1 MGTVP
6 AIAYCLLPDAFG
18 YHGAMAVISANGLSK
33 EYPRVKALTDLTL
46 DIPSGAVGLLG
57 PNGAGKS
64 TLIKILLGF
73 TPPTSG
79 SVTVLGLD
87 PRRAPLEI
95 RQQVGYMPEVESH
108 IPTVS
113 AVDYV
118 YLAARL
124 TGLPH
129 TDAMQRTHRVLN
141 YVGLHDERYRKVGTY
156 STGMK
161 QKVKFAQA
169 IVHHPKLL
177 LLDEPTTGLDPRARD
192 EMLRLIRDI
201 AHGKGID
208 VILSTHILP
217 DVEVVCD
224 HVVIMH
230 RGALI
235 AQDKLSNLTASA
247 AAAYEVRIKG
257 DRDAF
262 IASLKG
268 EGLES
273 APAADGEDGL
283 RITRGD
289 GTAPILRAAVAS
301 GVQIRRLT
309 RPQTTLEDRFSK
321 LIGG

>member
-1 MGTVP
+1 MMAMTV
-6 AIAYCLLPDAFG
+6 L
-18 YHGAMAVISANGLSK
+18 SARGLSK
-33 EYPRVKALTDLTL
+33 EYPRVRALSDLSVDL
-46 DIPSGAVGLLG
+46 PGGAVGLLG

-79 SVTVLGLD
+79 SVSVLGLD
-87 PRRAPLEI
+87 PVVAPLEI
-95 RQQVGYMPEVESH
+95 RQRVGYMPEVESH
-108 IPTVS
+108 IPTIS

-141 YVGLHDERYRKVGTY
+141 YVGLHDERYRKIGTY

-177 LLDEPTTGLDPRARD
+177 LLDEPTTGLDPRARE
-192 EMLRLIRDI
+192 EMLQLIRDI

-217 DVEVVCD
+217 DVEAVCD
-224 HVVIMH
+224 HVVILH
-230 RGALI
+230 RGALVT
-235 AQDKLSNLTASA
+235 QDALSKMTSLGDAS
-247 AAAYEVRIKG
+247 YEVRIKG

-262 IASLKG
+262 LACLRT
-268 EGLES
+268 EGLEGS
-273 APAADGEDGL
+273 ASGGIDGV
-283 RITRGD
+283 RIAHRD
-289 GTAPILRAAVAS
+289 GTAPILRAAVAA
-301 GVQIRRLT
+301 GVQIRRLS
-309 RPQTTLEDRFSK
+309 RPQTTLEERFSK
-321 LIGG
+321 LISG

>member
-1 MGTVP
+1 
-6 AIAYCLLPDAFG
+6 
-18 YHGAMAVISANGLSK
+18 MAVIEVRGVSK
-33 EYPRVKALTDLTL
+33 EYPRVRALTDLSL
-46 DIPSGAVGLLG
+46 DVPGGAVGLLG

-73 TPPTSG
+73 TPPGAG
-79 SVTVLGLD
+79 SVRVLGLD
-87 PRRAPLEI
+87 PSVSPLEI

-108 IPTVS
+108 IPTIS

-141 YVGLHDERYRKVGTY
+141 YVGLHDERYRKIGTY

-177 LLDEPTTGLDPRARD
+177 LLDEPTTGLDPRARE
-192 EMLRLIRDI
+192 EMLQLIRDI

-208 VILSTHILP
+208 VVLSTHILH

-224 HVVIMH
+224 HVLIMH
-230 RGALI
+230 RGALVTS
-235 AQDKLSNLTASA
+235 DSLTNLTTGAET
-247 AAAYEVRIKG
+247 AYDVRIKG
-257 DRDAF
+257 DRAAF
-262 IASLKG
+262 LTSLKS
-268 EGLES
+268 EGLEGT
-273 APAADGEDGL
+273 AADEDDGV
-283 RITRGD
+283 RIAHND

-301 GVQIRRLT
+301 GVQIRRLS

-321 LIGG
+321 IIRG

>member
-1 MGTVP
+1 
-6 AIAYCLLPDAFG
+6 
-18 YHGAMAVISANGLSK
+18 MAVVDARDLSK
-33 EYPRVKALTDLTL
+33 EYPRVRALSNLSL
-46 DIPSGAVGLLG
+46 EIPGGAVGLLG

-73 TPPTSG
+73 TAPTSG
-79 SVTVLGLD
+79 SVRVLGLD
-87 PRRAPLEI
+87 PAASPLLI

-108 IPTVS
+108 VPTIS

-141 YVGLHDERYRKVGTY
+141 YVGLHDERYRKIGTY

-192 EMLRLIRDI
+192 EMLQLIRDI

-230 RGALI
+230 RGALV
-235 AQDKLSNLTASA
+235 AQDAIANMTASA
-247 AAAYEVRIKG
+247 AAAYEVHIKG

-262 IASLKG
+262 LASLKG
-268 EGLES
+268 EGIEGT
-273 APAADGEDGL
+273 ADEQDGVL
-283 RITRGD
+283 RIAHHD
-289 GTAPILRAAVAS
+289 GTVPILRAAVAS

>member
-1 MGTVP
+1 MG
-6 AIAYCLLPDAFG
+6 
-18 YHGAMAVISANGLSK
+18 AVISAEGLSK
-33 EYPRVKALTDLTL
+33 EYPRVRALSDLTI
-46 DIPSGAVGLLG
+46 DFPGGAVGLLG

-73 TPPTSG
+73 TPPTKG

-87 PRRAPLEI
+87 PRKAPLEI

-108 IPTVS
+108 IPTIS

-230 RGALI
+230 RGSLI
-235 AQDKLSNLTASA
+235 AQDKLANLTASA

-257 DRDAF
+257 DRDKF

-273 APAADGEDGL
+273 APVEGDDGL

-289 GTAPILRAAVAS
+289 GTAPILRAAVAA
-301 GVQIRRLT
+301 GVQIRRLS

>member
-1 MGTVP
+1 
-6 AIAYCLLPDAFG
+6 
-18 YHGAMAVISANGLSK
+18 MAVIEARALSK
-33 EYPRVKALTDLTL
+33 EYPRVRALSDLTL
-46 DIPSGAVGLLG
+46 DIPGGAVGLLG

-73 TPPTSG
+73 TPPSAG
-79 SVTVLGLD
+79 SVRVLGLD
-87 PRRAPLEI
+87 PAAAPLEI
-95 RQQVGYMPEVESH
+95 RQRVGYMPEVESH
-108 IPTVS
+108 IPTIN

-141 YVGLHDERYRKVGTY
+141 YVGLHDERYRKIGTY

-169 IVHHPKLL
+169 IVHHPTLL

-192 EMLRLIRDI
+192 EMLQLIRDI

-217 DVEVVCD
+217 DVEAVCD

-230 RGALI
+230 RGALVT
-235 AQDKLSNLTASA
+235 QDKLSNLTSSTAAS
-247 AAAYEVRIKG
+247 YEVRIKG
-257 DRDAF
+257 DRAAF
-262 IASLKG
+262 LASLKV
-268 EGLES
+268 EGLEGS
-273 APAADGEDGL
+273 SDAEDGAI
-283 RITRGD
+283 RIPHLD

-321 LIGG
+321 LVAP

>member
-1 MGTVP
+1 
-6 AIAYCLLPDAFG
+6 
-18 YHGAMAVISANGLSK
+18 MAVIEARGLSK
-33 EYPRVKALTDLTL
+33 DYPRVKALADLTVE
-46 DIPSGAVGLLG
+46 IPGGAVGLLG

-73 TPPTSG
+73 TPPTRGTVS
-79 SVTVLGLD
+79 VLGLD
-87 PRRAPLEI
+87 PATAPLEI
-95 RQQVGYMPEVESH
+95 RQRVGYMPEVESH
-108 IPTVS
+108 VPSIS

-141 YVGLHDERYRKVGTY
+141 YVGLHDERYRKIGTY

-177 LLDEPTTGLDPRARD
+177 LLDEPTTGLDPRARE
-192 EMLRLIRDI
+192 EMLQLIRDI

-224 HVVIMH
+224 HVVILH
-230 RGALI
+230 RGALV
-235 AQDKLSNLTASA
+235 AQDALSKMTASA
-247 AAAYEVRIKG
+247 SANYEVRIKG
-257 DRDAF
+257 NRDAF
-262 IASLKG
+262 LASLKG
-268 EGLES
+268 EGLDG
-273 APAADGEDGL
+273 AAADEDGAVRVAQL
-283 RITRGD
+283 D

-309 RPQTTLEDRFSK
+309 RPQTTLEDRFSR

>member
-1 MGTVP
+1 MG
-6 AIAYCLLPDAFG
+6 
-18 YHGAMAVISANGLSK
+18 VIEAKGLSK
-33 EYPRVKALTDLTL
+33 EYPRVRALNDLTL
-46 DIPSGAVGLLG
+46 DVPGGAVGLLG

-73 TPPTSG
+73 TTPSAG
-79 SVTVLGLD
+79 SVRVLGLD
-87 PRRAPLEI
+87 PTATPLEI
-95 RQQVGYMPEVESH
+95 RQRVGYMPEVESH
-108 IPTVS
+108 IPTIS

-177 LLDEPTTGLDPRARD
+177 LLDEPTTGLDPRARE
-192 EMLRLIRDI
+192 EMLLLIRDI

-208 VILSTHILP
+208 VVLSTHILH

-224 HVVIMH
+224 HVLIMH
-230 RGALI
+230 RGALV
-235 AQDKLSNLTASA
+235 ASDALSAMTATVD
-247 AAAYEVRIKG
+247 AAYEIRIKG
-257 DRDAF
+257 DRAAF
-262 IASLKG
+262 LKSLKE
-268 EGLES
+268 EGL
-273 APAADGEDGL
+273 DGRTGDEEDDV
-283 RITRGD
+283 RIAHPD

-301 GVQIRRLT
+301 GVQIRRLS
-309 RPQTTLEDRFSK
+309 RPQTSLEDRFSK
-321 LIGG
+321 IIRG

>member
-1 MGTVP
+1 MQGPSPTVMMVVVG
-6 AIAYCLLPDAFG
+6 IIEVKG
-18 YHGAMAVISANGLSK
+18 VSK
-33 EYPRVKALTDLTL
+33 EYPRVRALTDLSL
-46 DIPSGAVGLLG
+46 DVPGGAVGLLG

-73 TPPTSG
+73 TSPSAG
-79 SVTVLGLD
+79 NVRVLGLD
-87 PRRAPLEI
+87 PATAPLQI

-108 IPTVS
+108 IPTIS

-141 YVGLHDERYRKVGTY
+141 YVGLHDERYRKIGTY

-177 LLDEPTTGLDPRARD
+177 LLDEPTTGLDPRARE
-192 EMLRLIRDI
+192 EMLILIRDI

-208 VILSTHILP
+208 VVLSTHILP

-224 HVVIMH
+224 HVLIMH
-230 RGALI
+230 RGTLAASDQL
-235 AQDKLSNLTASA
+235 KNMTTAA
-247 AAAYEVRIKG
+247 DAFYDVRIKG
-257 DRDAF
+257 DRSAF
-262 IASLKG
+262 IRSLKS
-268 EGLES
+268 EGLDWAETEDV
-273 APAADGEDGL
+273 DGI
-283 RITRGD
+283 RIAHHD
-289 GTAPILRAAVAS
+289 GTAPILRAAVSS
-301 GVQIRRLT
+301 GVQIRRLL

-321 LIGG
+321 IIHG

>member
-1 MGTVP
+1 
-6 AIAYCLLPDAFG
+6 
-18 YHGAMAVISANGLSK
+18 MAVIDARGLTK
-33 EYPRVKALTDLTL
+33 EYPRVRALSDFTAE
-46 DIPSGAVGLLG
+46 IPGGAVGLLG

-73 TPPTSG
+73 TPPTAG
-79 SVTVLGLD
+79 SVRVLGLD
-87 PRRAPLEI
+87 PAVAPLEI

-108 IPTVS
+108 IPTIS

-141 YVGLHDERYRKVGTY
+141 YVGLHDERHRKIGTY

-192 EMLRLIRDI
+192 EMLQLIRDI

-235 AQDKLSNLTASA
+235 TQDAISNMTASA
-247 AAAYEVRIKG
+247 AAAYEVHIKG

-262 IASLKG
+262 LASLKG
-268 EGLES
+268 EGIEGFLVEHDDS
-273 APAADGEDGL
+273 L
-283 RITRGD
+283 RISHRD
-289 GTAPILRAAVAS
+289 GTGPILRAAVAS

>member
-1 MGTVP
+1 MG
-6 AIAYCLLPDAFG
+6 
-18 YHGAMAVISANGLSK
+18 VIEAKGVSK
-33 EYPRVKALTDLTL
+33 EYPRVRALTDLTL
-46 DIPSGAVGLLG
+46 DVPSGAVGLLG

-73 TPPTSG
+73 TAPSAG
-79 SVTVLGLD
+79 SVRVLGLD
-87 PRRAPLEI
+87 PAATPLEI
-95 RQQVGYMPEVESH
+95 RQRVGYMPEVESH
-108 IPTVS
+108 IPTIS

-177 LLDEPTTGLDPRARD
+177 LLDEPTTGLDPRARE
-192 EMLRLIRDI
+192 EMLELIRDI

-208 VILSTHILP
+208 VVLSTHILH

-224 HVVIMH
+224 HVLIMH
-230 RGALI
+230 RGALV
-235 AQDKLSNLTASA
+235 ASDKLTNMTSA
-247 AAAYEVRIKG
+247 ADAAYDVRIKG
-257 DRDAF
+257 DRAAF
-262 IASLKG
+262 LSSLKS
-268 EGLES
+268 EGL
-273 APAADGEDGL
+273 DGSVAEEDDAV
-283 RITRGD
+283 RVAHND

-321 LIGG
+321 IIGG

>member
-1 MGTVP
+1 MG
-6 AIAYCLLPDAFG
+6 
-18 YHGAMAVISANGLSK
+18 VIETKGISK
-33 EYPRVKALTDLTL
+33 EYPRVRALNDLTV
-46 DIPSGAVGLLG
+46 DVPGGAVGLLG

-73 TPPTSG
+73 TAPDAG
-79 SVTVLGLD
+79 SVRVLGLD
-87 PRRAPLEI
+87 PTATPLEI
-95 RQQVGYMPEVESH
+95 RQRVGYMPEVESH
-108 IPTVS
+108 IPTIS

-177 LLDEPTTGLDPRARD
+177 LLDEPTTGLDPRARE
-192 EMLRLIRDI
+192 EMLLLIRDI

-208 VILSTHILP
+208 VVLSTHILH

-224 HVVIMH
+224 HVLIMH
-230 RGALI
+230 RGSLVASDALS
-235 AQDKLSNLTASA
+235 AMTAA
-247 AAAYEVRIKG
+247 VDAAYEIRIKG
-257 DRDAF
+257 DRAAF
-262 IASLKG
+262 LKSLRL
-268 EGLES
+268 EGLEGIL
-273 APAADGEDGL
+273 GEAEDDV
-283 RITRGD
+283 RIEHPD
-289 GTAPILRAAVAS
+289 GTAPILRAAVSS

-309 RPQTTLEDRFSK
+309 RPQTSLEDRFSK
-321 LIGG
+321 IIRG

>member
-1 MGTVP
+1 
-6 AIAYCLLPDAFG
+6 
-18 YHGAMAVISANGLSK
+18 MAVIEAKGLTK
-33 EYPRVKALTDLTL
+33 LYPRVRALNDLTL
-46 DIPSGAVGLLG
+46 DVPGGAVGLLG

-73 TPPTSG
+73 TAPTQG
-79 SVTVLGLD
+79 SVRVLGLD
-87 PRRAPLEI
+87 PAATPLEI
-95 RQQVGYMPEVESH
+95 RQHVGYMPEVESH
-108 IPTVS
+108 IPILS

-141 YVGLHDERYRKVGTY
+141 YVGLHDERYRKIGTY

-177 LLDEPTTGLDPRARD
+177 LLDEPTTGLDPRARE
-192 EMLRLIRDI
+192 EMLLLIRDI

-208 VILSTHILP
+208 VVLSTHILH

-224 HVVIMH
+224 HVMIMH
-230 RGALI
+230 QGALV
-235 AQDKLSNLTASA
+235 ASDALSAMTAA
-247 AAAYEVRIKG
+247 AEAAYEVRVKG
-257 DRDAF
+257 DRSAF
-262 IASLKG
+262 LHSLKA
-268 EGLES
+268 EGLE
-273 APAADGEDGL
+273 GVLGVEEDDV
-283 RITRGD
+283 RIAHPD
-289 GTAPILRAAVAS
+289 GTAPILRAAVAA
-301 GVQIRRLT
+301 GVQIRRLS

-321 LIGG
+321 IIRG

>member
-1 MGTVP
+1 VN
-6 AIAYCLLPDAFG
+6 G
-18 YHGAMAVISANGLSK
+18 YHDAVAVIEAQGLSK
-33 EYPRVKALTDLTL
+33 EYPRVRALSDLNVS
-46 DIPSGAVGLLG
+46 IPSGAVGLLG

-79 SVTVLGLD
+79 TVRVLGLD
-87 PRRAPLEI
+87 PRVAPLEI

-108 IPTVS
+108 IPTLN

-141 YVGLHDERYRKVGTY
+141 FVGLHDERYRKVGTY

-161 QKVKFAQA
+161 QKAKFAQA

-177 LLDEPTTGLDPRARD
+177 LLDEPTTGLDPRARE
-192 EMLRLIRDI
+192 EMLMLIRDI

-208 VILSTHILP
+208 VILSTHILH

-235 AQDKLSNLTASA
+235 AQDRIANLTASA
-247 AAAYEVRIKG
+247 SAAYEVRIKG

-262 IASLKG
+262 LASLKG
-268 EGLES
+268 EGIDG
-273 APAADGEDGL
+273 AASDDDGGL
-283 RITRGD
+283 RISDNR

-301 GVQIRRLT
+301 GVQIRKLT
-309 RPQTTLEDRFSK
+309 PMITTLEDRFSK

>member
-1 MGTVP
+1 
-6 AIAYCLLPDAFG
+6 
-18 YHGAMAVISANGLSK
+18 MAVIEARGLSK
-33 EYPRVKALTDLTL
+33 EYPRVRALSDLTL
-46 DIPSGAVGLLG
+46 DVPGGAVGLLG

-73 TPPTSG
+73 TPPSAG
-79 SVTVLGLD
+79 SVRVLGLD
-87 PRRAPLEI
+87 PAAAPLEI
-95 RQQVGYMPEVESH
+95 RQRVGYMPEVESH
-108 IPTVS
+108 IPTIT

-141 YVGLHDERYRKVGTY
+141 YVGLDDERYRKIGTY

-169 IVHHPKLL
+169 IVHHPTLL

-192 EMLRLIRDI
+192 EMLQLIRDI

-217 DVEVVCD
+217 DVEAVCD

-230 RGALI
+230 RGALVT
-235 AQDKLSNLTASA
+235 QDKLSNLTSSTAAS
-247 AAAYEVRIKG
+247 YEVHIKG
-257 DRDAF
+257 DRAAF
-262 IASLKG
+262 LASLKG
-268 EGLES
+268 EGLEGAS
-273 APAADGEDGL
+273 DAEDGAIRVPHL
-283 RITRGD
+283 D

-321 LIGG
+321 LVAP

>member
-1 MGTVP
+1 MMVRMG
-6 AIAYCLLPDAFG
+6 
-18 YHGAMAVISANGLSK
+18 VIEANGLSK
-33 EYPRVKALTDLTL
+33 QYPRVRALNELTL
-46 DIPSGAVGLLG
+46 DVPAGAVGLLG

-73 TPPTSG
+73 TAPSAG
-79 SVTVLGLD
+79 SVRVLGLD
-87 PRRAPLEI
+87 PSAAPLEI
-95 RQQVGYMPEVESH
+95 RQRVGYMPEVESH
-108 IPTVS
+108 NPTLS

-141 YVGLHDERYRKVGTY
+141 YVGLHDERYRKIGTY

-177 LLDEPTTGLDPRARD
+177 LLDEPTTGLDPRARE
-192 EMLRLIRDI
+192 EMLLLIRDI

-208 VILSTHILP
+208 VILSTHILH

-230 RGALI
+230 QGALVVS
-235 AQDKLSNLTASA
+235 DTLSALTAGA
-247 AAAYEVRIKG
+247 AGSYEVRIKG
-257 DRDAF
+257 DRAAF
-262 IASLKG
+262 LQSLKAEGVDGSLG
-268 EGLES
+268 EEEDDVRIGL
-273 APAADGEDGL
+273 P
-283 RITRGD
+283 D
-289 GTAPILRAAVAS
+289 GTAPILRAAASS
-301 GVQIRRLT
+301 GVQIRRLS

-321 LIGG
+321 IIQG

>member
-1 MGTVP
+1 
-6 AIAYCLLPDAFG
+6 
-18 YHGAMAVISANGLSK
+18 MAVIEARGVSK
-33 EYPRVKALTDLTL
+33 TYPRVQALTNLTL
-46 DIPSGAVGLLG
+46 DIPGGAVGLLG

-79 SVTVLGLD
+79 SVRVFGLD
-87 PRRAPLEI
+87 PSRTPLEI

-113 AVDYV
+113 AVEFV

-141 YVGLHDERYRKVGTY
+141 YVGLDDERYRKIGTY

-177 LLDEPTTGLDPRARD
+177 LLDEPTTGLDPRARE
-192 EMLRLIRDI
+192 EMLQLIRDI

-208 VILSTHILP
+208 VVLSTHILH

-230 RGALI
+230 RGALVESGPI
-235 AQDKLSNLTASA
+235 AHMLSTEE
-247 AAAYEVRIKG
+247 AAYEVRIKG
-257 DRDAF
+257 DRAAF
-262 IASLKG
+262 LASLKG
-268 EGLES
+268 EGLLGTPSE
-273 APAADGEDGL
+273 ADGDTL
-283 RITRGD
+283 RIVHRD

-301 GVQIRRLT
+301 GTQIRRLT

-321 LIGG
+321 ILSR